1 MKVEVKPREFHRRT
15 AWAMKTA
22 RKGIPVVIR
31 SEKGPPLTLQLGLPK
46 ELARP
51 RTDWSAHFKWLKRQP
66 LMESNPVDDLRA
78 LERR

>member
-1 MKVEVKPREFHRRT
+1 MKVELKPREFHRRT

-46 ELARP
+46 RADRP
-51 RTDWSAHFKWLKRQP
+51 QTDWEAHFKWLKRQP
-66 LMESNPVDDLRA
+66 IVNANPVNELRA
-78 LERR
+78 EEQR